1 MDRSFSTL
9 HDQPLKPLRS
19 IECRYCQNS
28 KFRQVNQAPTPH
40 HSTSNQP
47 IAKKQL
53 MSTFLR
59 YLSVCV
65 LISLCFSL
73 SYIYLF
79 IFLFAF
85 YRPSSP
91 KQQGSSEVRLTS
103 YLWTYLHVRFYFNI
117 LSIGCCSA
125 ISTT

>member
-1 MDRSFSTL
+1 MDKNFYAF
-9 HDQPLKPLRS
+9 HDQLPKPLCS

-79 IFLFAF
+79 IFFFAF
-85 YRPSSP
+85 YCLSSP
-91 KQQGSSEVRLTS
+91 KQQGLNEIRLTS
-103 YLWTYLHVRFYFNI
+103 YLRTYLNVRFYFNI